1 MLNAG
6 QLMLIKFFFPLFHT
20 FNKTQCMGQFECF
33 PSDMEKQEKAT
44 DLQIE
49 IICYFLIQNWQGNS

>member
-6 QLMLIKFFFPLFHT
+6 QLMLIKFFFPFSTPSIRHS
-20 FNKTQCMGQFECF
+20 CMGQFECF

-44 DLQIE
+44 DLQIK
-49 IICYFLIQNWQGNS
+49 ISCYLLIQNWPGNS